1 MFTRN
6 TLTQWEPPTFYGPG
20 WPVATPSRVSEKPP
34 ASAGGGV
41 TAYYTEDA
49 VVDDKAFGHTCRGH
63 RELHEY
69 FTRAGALFS
78 GIRSVS
84 AGVLVGRSHAVAHVQ
99 YGATIREPFL
109 CLSESS
115 RGKSFSLYVMSQLEF
130 AEDGRIVR
138 SVDAYDRTAV
148 LQQLGVLPAG
158 VLPPAEVRTPFSG
171 TTPSA

>member
-1 MFTRN
+1 MPQFEVPEFGVPQFDESERKAFVERWVAM
-6 TLTQWEPPTFYGPG
+6 WESPT
-20 WPVATPSRVSEKPP
+20 AP
-34 ASAGGGV
+34 ADAM
-41 TAYYTEDA
+41 AYYTEDA
-49 VVDDKAFGHTCRGH
+49 VIEDKAFGHTYRGH

-69 FTRAGALFS
+69 FARAGELFAD
-78 GIRSVS
+78 IRSVS
-84 AGVLVGRSHAVAHVQ
+84 VGVLVGRSHAVAHVQ

-109 CLSESS
+109 CLPESS
-115 RGKSFSLYVMSQLEF
+115 RGKGFSLYVMSQLEF

-158 VLPPAEVRTPFSG
+158 LLAPAEVRTPFSG